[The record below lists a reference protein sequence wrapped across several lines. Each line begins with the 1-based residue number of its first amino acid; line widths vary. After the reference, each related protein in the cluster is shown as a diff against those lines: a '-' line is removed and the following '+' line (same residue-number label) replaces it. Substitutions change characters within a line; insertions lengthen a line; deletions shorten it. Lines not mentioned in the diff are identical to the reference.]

1 MSDENNDNRRDL
13 DEIPVIAAE
22 KDELDSRRRT
32 LAAPR
37 RSNFRGLLVFSLVLM
52 AVMLG
57 IGGYTLYEVQQR
69 LDRSNE
75 LLEQANKGVRDLEAR
90 LAATGTD
97 VSKELQTLKE
107 QQANNFSEIDK
118 LWGVAYRENK
128 PAITKVEQSLK
139 GVVSANNQLGKD
151 IASLATESTSTA
163 DAVSILTRSVATLT
177 RSVATQTRSVATE
190 SDELKTSVSLV
201 RGQVENQADQSEAQK
216 RSIAAIN
223 QQLKEVEEAI
233 DAIDRYRQQVN
244 QQLIE
249 LRNVPVSVPAG

>member
-1 MSDENNDNRRDL
+1 MSDENNDNRRNL

-118 LWGVAYRENK
+118 LWRVAYRENK

-163 DAVSILTRSVATLT
+163 DAVSTL
-177 RSVATQTRSVATE
+177 TRSVATE

-216 RSIAAIN
+216 RSIATIN

-249 LRNVPVSVPAG
+249 LRNVPMSVPAG

>member
-1 MSDENNDNRRDL
+1 MSDQNNDNRTDL

-37 RSNFRGLLVFSLVLM
+37 QSNFRGLLVFSLVLM

-107 QQANNFSEIDK
+107 QQATNFSEIDK
-118 LWGVAYRENK
+118 LWRVSYRENK
-128 PAITKVEQSLK
+128 PAIAKLEQSLK
-139 GVVSANNQLGKD
+139 GMVTANNQLGKD
-151 IASLATESTSTA
+151 IVSLTTESTRTA
-163 DAVSILTRSVATLT
+163 EAVAVL
-177 RSVATQTRSVATE
+177 TRSVATE
-190 SDELKTSVSLV
+190 SDELKTTVGLV

-216 RSIAAIN
+216 RSIATIN
-223 QQLKEVEEAI
+223 QQLKAVDEAI

-249 LRNVPVSVPAG
+249 LRNAPMSVPAG

>member
-177 RSVATQTRSVATE
+177 RSVATE

>member
-37 RSNFRGLLVFSLVLM
+37 QSNFRGLLVFSLVLM

-118 LWGVAYRENK
+118 LWRVAYRENK

-177 RSVATQTRSVATE
+177 RSVATE

-216 RSIAAIN
+216 RSIATIN

-249 LRNVPVSVPAG
+249 LRNVPMSVPAG

>member
-1 MSDENNDNRRDL
+1 MSDENNDNRRNL

-118 LWGVAYRENK
+118 LWRVAYRENK

-163 DAVSILTRSVATLT
+163 DAVSTL
-177 RSVATQTRSVATE
+177 TRSVATE

-249 LRNVPVSVPAG
+249 LRNVPMSVPAG

>member
-1 MSDENNDNRRDL
+1 MSDQDNSNRRDL

-37 RSNFRGLLVFSLVLM
+37 QSNFRGLLVFSLVLM

-107 QQANNFSEIDK
+107 QQATNFSEIDK
-118 LWGVAYRENK
+118 LWRVSYRENR
-128 PAITKVEQSLK
+128 PAIAKIEQSLK
-139 GVVSANNQLGKD
+139 GMTTANDQLGKD
-151 IASLATESTSTA
+151 ITSLRTKSDGAAEAFS
-163 DAVSILTRSVATLT
+163 VLTRTVT
-177 RSVATQTRSVATE
+177 TE
-190 SDELKTSVSLV
+190 SDELKTTVGLV
-201 RGQVENQADQSEAQK
+201 RGQVENQADQAEAQK
-216 RSIAAIN
+216 RSIATIN

-249 LRNVPVSVPAG
+249 LRNVPMNVPGG

>member
-1 MSDENNDNRRDL
+1 MSDENNDNRRNL

-37 RSNFRGLLVFSLVLM
+37 QSNFRGLLVFSLVLM

-118 LWGVAYRENK
+118 LWRVAYRENK

-163 DAVSILTRSVATLT
+163 DAVSILTRSVAT
-177 RSVATQTRSVATE
+177 E

-201 RGQVENQADQSEAQK
+201 RRQVENQADQSEAQK
-216 RSIAAIN
+216 RSIATIN

-249 LRNVPVSVPAG
+249 LRNVPMSVPAG

>member
-1 MSDENNDNRRDL
+1 
-13 DEIPVIAAE
+13 
-22 KDELDSRRRT
+22 
-32 LAAPR
+32 
-37 RSNFRGLLVFSLVLM
+37 LLVFSLVLM

-118 LWGVAYRENK
+118 LWRVAYRENK

-163 DAVSILTRSVATLT
+163 DAVSTL
-177 RSVATQTRSVATE
+177 TRSVATE

-216 RSIAAIN
+216 RSIATIN

-249 LRNVPVSVPAG
+249 LRNVPMSVPAG

>member
-1 MSDENNDNRRDL
+1 MSDQDNGNSRNL
-13 DEIPVIAAE
+13 DEIPVIAPE

-37 RSNFRGLLVFSLVLM
+37 QSNFRGLLVFSLVLM
-52 AVMLG
+52 GVMLG

-75 LLEQANKGVRDLEAR
+75 LLDQANKGVRDLEAR

-107 QQANNFSEIDK
+107 QQATNFSEIDK
-118 LWGVAYRENK
+118 LWRVSYRENRQV
-128 PAITKVEQSLK
+128 ISTIEQSVK
-139 GVVSANNQLGKD
+139 GLVTAKNQLGQDVAAMK
-151 IASLATESTSTA
+151 TELDSSA
-163 DAVSILTRSVATLT
+163 KAVSVLTRSAT
-177 RSVATQTRSVATE
+177 RD
-190 SDELKTSVSLV
+190 SDELKTTVSLV
-201 RGQVENQADQSEAQK
+201 RGQVEDQADQSEAQK
-216 RSIAAIN
+216 RSIATIN
-223 QQLKEVEEAI
+223 RQLKVVEEAI

-249 LRNVPVSVPAG
+249 LQNTQTNSVPAG